1 MENNL
6 TELEQK
12 IIDKIEEGGIE
23 MIQKNH
29 LIWCYLDGKK
39 NGFKSFDDYIESF
52 SKKEEYE
59 LN

>member
-29 LIWCYLDGKK
+29 LIWCYLDGKR

-52 SKKEEYE
+52 SKKE
-59 LN
+59 